1 VYPLPDAAV
10 SDTNKSEPQGA
21 GNRESVSLVDQRVA
35 VIVGLKMRLKWK
47 RLSARR
53 LAAEWGV
60 SEQYVHDLSCEANKV
75 VRRSATDPD
84 AIAADLLPDLLATYQ
99 AASRSVRDRGGDPHA
114 QAKMAASAAN
124 LAKILVDVAGLDAPK
139 VTKTEI
145 TGKDGGA
152 LQIQQSSANLSDMTD
167 GQLERLARGEPLAA
181 VLASGGTAGTEK
193 A

>member
-1 VYPLPDAAV
+1 MYPLPDAAV